1 MSSPT
6 LDHDRLKSNLEAV
19 QSRIASACDRSG
31 RPAGAAKLVAVT
43 KMVPADWAL
52 ALVTLGQ
59 YELGENYPQELWR
72 KVEVVPSP
80 PAHWHLIGHLQSNK
94 AKKTYPLVSR
104 VHAIDSLKLLGV
116 FNELATGLTTPGA
129 VCLQVNCSGEDSKHG
144 WSPEQILEDA
154 EAIAALQSVPVVGLM
169 TMAAQGTSAEEA
181 RPAFV
186 KLREIRD
193 QLETRTGMRL
203 PELSMGMSNDYDV
216 AIEEGSTWVRVGS
229 ALFEGVG
236 A

>member
-104 VHAIDSLKLLGV
+104 CVQRTGHGAYHSGGRLFASELLGR
-116 FNELATGLTTPGA
+116 GL
-129 VCLQVNCSGEDSKHG
+129 Q
-144 WSPEQILEDA
+144 
-154 EAIAALQSVPVVGLM
+154 
-169 TMAAQGTSAEEA
+169 A
-181 RPAFV
+181 RLV
-186 KLREIRD
+186 
-193 QLETRTGMRL
+193 T
-203 PELSMGMSNDYDV
+203 
-216 AIEEGSTWVRVGS
+216 
-229 ALFEGVG
+229 
-236 A
+236 